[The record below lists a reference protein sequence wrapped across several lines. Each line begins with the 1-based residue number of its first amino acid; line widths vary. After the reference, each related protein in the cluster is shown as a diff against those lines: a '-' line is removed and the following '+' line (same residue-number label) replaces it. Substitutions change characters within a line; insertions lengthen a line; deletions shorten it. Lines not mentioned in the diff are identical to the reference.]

1 MSNIPST
8 SKSLTKI
15 LRKLLNSKPLLILA
29 VVIVLGAVLLG
40 LALPLAPVPEAGAAS
55 PYSYEAMLLARL
67 IRAEAEG
74 EPFAGQVGVASVV
87 LNRIRHPSFPHSI
100 AGVIFQPRAFE
111 SVSRG
116 LIWRRSPTTQH
127 IRAALAAINGW
138 DPTFGALF
146 FWNPA
151 KRVSPWIWTRRI
163 ITQIGRHIFA
173 R

>member
-1 MSNIPST
+1 MKIP
-8 SKSLTKI
+8 K
-15 LRKLLNSKPLLILA
+15 KLLNSKALIILT
-29 VVIVLGAVLLG
+29 VIIVLGAFLLG
-40 LALPLAPVPEAGAAS
+40 LAVPQSQVPEAGAAS
-55 PYSYEAMLLARL
+55 PYSYEIMLLARL

-100 AGVIFQPRAFE
+100 ASVIFQPHAFE

-116 LIWRRSPTTQH
+116 LIWRRAPAAQH
-127 IRAALAAINGW
+127 IRAALAALNGW